1 MVDLFGK
8 DKKNQAYLVKSNN
21 WSSVVTDLLFELWLI
36 LINRKIFDL

>member
-8 DKKNQAYLVKSNN
+8 GKKNRAYSVKNNN

-36 LINRKIFDL
+36 LMNRKIFDL